1 MSLFQMSVAGGVLI
15 LFIVVIRALAIHRL
29 PKTTFLA
36 LWMIAAL
43 RLLLPFSI
51 PLPFNIHIGLDVFS
65 DVVQELPSGN
75 IGSPLPGENLP
86 SYDTG
91 AAAPSPATEHI
102 STFEILWL
110 VGVLLLALYFFISY
124 FRSMQKFRMSIP
136 DNTPYIREWL
146 TTHQITRSIEARS
159 SDLISSPLTYGILH
173 PVILLPKK
181 LDRNDQAALKYVL
194 THEYVHIRRFD
205 AITKLLF
212 AAVLCIHWFNPL
224 AWVLYVLANRDVEL
238 SCDAWVIR
246 MMGAK
251 NRSSYALML
260 IKMEER
266 RNGMSALYSHFGKN
280 AISERIEAIMKF
292 KKTSTIACALALVLV
307 VGATTAFANS
317 DVNHENTD
325 TAQFVGYTR
334 NLGNGTEYSV
344 DNGETWISEE
354 KYNELYPQLDIVYW
368 TYEEYKEYL
377 EEQIPVWQSL
387 IGAKYKN
394 VKGEWVEWTQET
406 VYQCIA
412 QAEEELEA
420 IKNGALVSR
429 TIDGVNDP
437 NFSITINNLNSDVDV
452 TYTTTI
458 IDQKGQEINL
468 GSFSTEEE
476 RLTAVQDYCDEQI
489 RLGNMTKEYAENLI
503 NDFQ

>member
-15 LFIVVIRALAIHRL
+15 LFIVLIRALAIHRL

-75 IGSPLPGENLP
+75 IASTLPGDSPP
-86 SYDTG
+86 SYDIGT
-91 AAAPSPATEHI
+91 AVPSPATEHI

-110 VGVLLLALYFFISY
+110 VGVLLLAIYFSISY
-124 FRSMQKFRMSIP
+124 FRSMRKFRMSIP
-136 DNTPYIREWL
+136 DNTPYIQNWL
-146 TTHQITRSIEARS
+146 TAHQISRPLAVRS

-194 THEYVHIRRFD
+194 THEYVHIRCFD
-205 AITKLLF
+205 AITKILF

-224 AWVLYVLANRDVEL
+224 VWVMYVLANRDMEL

-246 MMGAK
+246 MLGEK

-266 RNGMSALYSHFGKN
+266 RSGMSALCSHLGKN

-292 KKTSTIACALALVLV
+292 KKTSILACAFALVLV
-307 VGATTAFANS
+307 VGATTAFATS
-317 DVNHENTD
+317 TGAWREFDLD
-325 TAQFVGYTR
+325 DL
-334 NLGNGTEYSV
+334 NLTEGHTGTETDNMKIVDSEDIPDQVKDLDQFDLTEGQVGTQSNGMKMIDPSDTRGQILDTDDLNLVEGNVGTETSSMKMFEYTPEEWNDIQQKI
-344 DNGETWISEE
+344 DNGE
-354 KYNELYPQLDIVYW
+354 L
-368 TYEEYKEYL
+368 
-377 EEQIPVWQSL
+377 VWQ
-387 IGAKYKN
+387 Y
-394 VKGEWVEWTQET
+394 
-406 VYQCIA
+406 
-412 QAEEELEA
+412 
-420 IKNGALVSR
+420 
-429 TIDGVNDP
+429 
-437 NFSITINNLNSDVDV
+437 
-452 TYTTTI
+452 
-458 IDQKGQEINL
+458 
-468 GSFSTEEE
+468 
-476 RLTAVQDYCDEQI
+476 
-489 RLGNMTKEYAENLI
+489 
-503 NDFQ
+503 

>member
-75 IGSPLPGENLP
+75 IASTLPGDSPP
-86 SYDTG
+86 SYDIGT
-91 AAAPSPATEHI
+91 AVPSPATEHI

-110 VGVLLLALYFFISY
+110 VGVLLLAIYFSISY
-124 FRSMQKFRMSIP
+124 FRSMRKFRMSIP
-136 DNTPYIREWL
+136 DNTPYIQNWL
-146 TTHQITRSIEARS
+146 TAHQISRPLAVRS

-205 AITKLLF
+205 AITKILF

-224 AWVLYVLANRDVEL
+224 VWVMYVLANRDMEL

-246 MMGAK
+246 MLGEK

-266 RNGMSALYSHFGKN
+266 RSGMSALCSHLGKN

-292 KKTSTIACALALVLV
+292 KKTSILACAFALVLV
-307 VGATTAFANS
+307 VGATTAFATS
-317 DVNHENTD
+317 TGAWQEFDLED
-325 TAQFVGYTR
+325 L
-334 NLGNGTEYSV
+334 NLTEGDIGTETDSMKIIDPTSTQAQIKDTDEMNLTEGKVGTESSGMKIIDTSNTQGQIMDIDDLNLVEGDVGSENGNLKMFEYTPEEWNDIQQKI
-344 DNGETWISEE
+344 DNGEI
-354 KYNELYPQLDIVYW
+354 
-368 TYEEYKEYL
+368 
-377 EEQIPVWQSL
+377 VWQH
-387 IGAKYKN
+387 
-394 VKGEWVEWTQET
+394 
-406 VYQCIA
+406 
-412 QAEEELEA
+412 
-420 IKNGALVSR
+420 
-429 TIDGVNDP
+429 
-437 NFSITINNLNSDVDV
+437 
-452 TYTTTI
+452 
-458 IDQKGQEINL
+458 
-468 GSFSTEEE
+468 
-476 RLTAVQDYCDEQI
+476 
-489 RLGNMTKEYAENLI
+489 
-503 NDFQ
+503 

>member
-51 PLPFNIHIGLDVFS
+51 PLTFNIHIGLDVFS

-75 IGSPLPGENLP
+75 IASTLPGDSPP
-86 SYDTG
+86 SYDIGT
-91 AAAPSPATEHI
+91 AVPSPATEHI

-110 VGVLLLALYFFISY
+110 VGVLLLAIYFSISY
-124 FRSMQKFRMSIP
+124 FRSMRKFRMSIP
-136 DNTPYIREWL
+136 DNTPYIQNWL
-146 TTHQITRSIEARS
+146 TAHQISRPLAVRS

-181 LDRNDQAALKYVL
+181 LDRNDQVALKYVL

-205 AITKLLF
+205 AITKILF
-212 AAVLCIHWFNPL
+212 AAVLCIHWFNPFV
-224 AWVLYVLANRDVEL
+224 WVMYVLANRDMEL

-266 RNGMSALYSHFGKN
+266 RNGMSALCSHFGKN

-292 KKTSTIACALALVLV
+292 KKTSILACAFALVLV
-307 VGATTAFANS
+307 VGATTAFATS
-317 DVNHENTD
+317 TGAWREFDLD
-325 TAQFVGYTR
+325 DL
-334 NLGNGTEYSV
+334 NLTEGHTGTETDNMKIV
-344 DNGETWISEE
+344 DSEDIPDQVKDLDQFDLTEGQVGTQSNGMKMIDPSDTRGQI
-354 KYNELYPQLDIVYW
+354 LDTDDLNLV
-368 TYEEYKEYL
+368 E
-377 EEQIPVWQSL
+377 
-387 IGAKYKN
+387 GN
-394 VKGEWVEWTQET
+394 VGTE
-406 VYQCIA
+406 
-412 QAEEELEA
+412 
-420 IKNGALVSR
+420 NSSM
-429 TIDGVNDP
+429 ID
-437 NFSITINNLNSDVDV
+437 I
-452 TYTTTI
+452 
-458 IDQKGQEINL
+458 
-468 GSFSTEEE
+468 
-476 RLTAVQDYCDEQI
+476 
-489 RLGNMTKEYAENLI
+489 
-503 NDFQ
+503 

>member
-15 LFIVVIRALAIHRL
+15 LLIVVIRALAIQRL

-75 IGSPLPGENLP
+75 IASTLPGDSPP
-86 SYDTG
+86 SYDIGT
-91 AAAPSPATEHI
+91 AVPSPATEHI

-110 VGVLLLALYFFISY
+110 VGVLLLAIYFSISY
-124 FRSMQKFRMSIP
+124 FRSMRKFRMSIP
-136 DNTPYIREWL
+136 DNTPYIQNWL
-146 TTHQITRSIEARS
+146 TAHQISRPLAVRS

-205 AITKLLF
+205 AITKILF

-224 AWVLYVLANRDVEL
+224 VWVMYVLANRDIEL

-260 IKMEER
+260 INMEER
-266 RNGMSALYSHFGKN
+266 RNGMSALYSHFGKT

-292 KKTSTIACALALVLV
+292 KKTSILACAFALVLV
-307 VGATTAFANS
+307 VGATTAFATS
-317 DVNHENTD
+317 TGAWREFDLD
-325 TAQFVGYTR
+325 DL
-334 NLGNGTEYSV
+334 NLTEGHTGTETDNMKIVDSEDIPDQVKDLDQFDLTEGQVGTQSNGMKMIDPSDTRGQILDTDDLNLVEGNVGTETSSMKMFEYTPEEWNDIQQKI
-344 DNGETWISEE
+344 DNGE
-354 KYNELYPQLDIVYW
+354 L
-368 TYEEYKEYL
+368 
-377 EEQIPVWQSL
+377 VWQ
-387 IGAKYKN
+387 Y
-394 VKGEWVEWTQET
+394 
-406 VYQCIA
+406 
-412 QAEEELEA
+412 
-420 IKNGALVSR
+420 
-429 TIDGVNDP
+429 
-437 NFSITINNLNSDVDV
+437 
-452 TYTTTI
+452 
-458 IDQKGQEINL
+458 
-468 GSFSTEEE
+468 
-476 RLTAVQDYCDEQI
+476 
-489 RLGNMTKEYAENLI
+489 
-503 NDFQ
+503 

>member
-51 PLPFNIHIGLDVFS
+51 PLTFNIHIGLDVFS

-75 IGSPLPGENLP
+75 IASTLPGDSPP
-86 SYDTG
+86 SYDIGT
-91 AAAPSPATEHI
+91 AVPSPATEHI

-110 VGVLLLALYFFISY
+110 VGVLLLAIYFSISY
-124 FRSMQKFRMSIP
+124 FRSMRKFRMSIP
-136 DNTPYIREWL
+136 DNTPYIQNWL
-146 TTHQITRSIEARS
+146 TAHQISRPLAVRS

-205 AITKLLF
+205 AITKILF

-224 AWVLYVLANRDVEL
+224 VWVMYVLANRDMEL

-246 MMGAK
+246 MLGEK

-266 RNGMSALYSHFGKN
+266 RSGMSALYSHFGKN

-292 KKTSTIACALALVLV
+292 KKTSILACAFALVLV
-307 VGATTAFANS
+307 VGATTAFATS
-317 DVNHENTD
+317 TGAWREFDLD
-325 TAQFVGYTR
+325 DL
-334 NLGNGTEYSV
+334 NLTEGHTGTETDNMKIV
-344 DNGETWISEE
+344 DSEDIPDQVKDLDQFDLTEGQVGTQSNGMKMIDPSDTRGQILDTDDLNLVEGNVGTETSSMKMFEYTPEEWNDIQQKIDNSE
-354 KYNELYPQLDIVYW
+354 L
-368 TYEEYKEYL
+368 
-377 EEQIPVWQSL
+377 VWQ
-387 IGAKYKN
+387 Y
-394 VKGEWVEWTQET
+394 
-406 VYQCIA
+406 
-412 QAEEELEA
+412 
-420 IKNGALVSR
+420 
-429 TIDGVNDP
+429 
-437 NFSITINNLNSDVDV
+437 
-452 TYTTTI
+452 
-458 IDQKGQEINL
+458 
-468 GSFSTEEE
+468 
-476 RLTAVQDYCDEQI
+476 
-489 RLGNMTKEYAENLI
+489 
-503 NDFQ
+503 

>member
-75 IGSPLPGENLP
+75 IASTLPGDSPP
-86 SYDTG
+86 SYDIGT
-91 AAAPSPATEHI
+91 AVPSPATEHI

-110 VGVLLLALYFFISY
+110 VGVLLLAIYFSISY
-124 FRSMQKFRMSIP
+124 FRSMRKFRMSIP
-136 DNTPYIREWL
+136 DNTPYIQNWL
-146 TTHQITRSIEARS
+146 TAHQISRPLAVRS

-181 LDRNDQAALKYVL
+181 LDRNDQVALKYVL

-205 AITKLLF
+205 AITKILF
-212 AAVLCIHWFNPL
+212 AAVLCIHWFNPFV
-224 AWVLYVLANRDVEL
+224 WVMYVLANRDMEL

-266 RNGMSALYSHFGKN
+266 RNGMSALCSHFGKN
-280 AISERIEAIMKF
+280 AITERIEAIMKF
-292 KKTSTIACALALVLV
+292 KKATAVASALALVLV
-307 VGATTAFANS
+307 VGATTAFAAS
-317 DVNHENTD
+317 SGAWQEFDLED
-325 TAQFVGYTR
+325 L
-334 NLGNGTEYSV
+334 NLTEGDIGTETDSMKIIDPTSTQAQIKDTDEMNLTEGKVGTESSGMKIIDTSNAQGQIMDIDDLNLVEGDVGTENGNLKMFEYTPEEWNDIQQKI
-344 DNGETWISEE
+344 DNGEI
-354 KYNELYPQLDIVYW
+354 
-368 TYEEYKEYL
+368 
-377 EEQIPVWQSL
+377 VWQH
-387 IGAKYKN
+387 
-394 VKGEWVEWTQET
+394 
-406 VYQCIA
+406 
-412 QAEEELEA
+412 
-420 IKNGALVSR
+420 
-429 TIDGVNDP
+429 
-437 NFSITINNLNSDVDV
+437 
-452 TYTTTI
+452 
-458 IDQKGQEINL
+458 
-468 GSFSTEEE
+468 
-476 RLTAVQDYCDEQI
+476 
-489 RLGNMTKEYAENLI
+489 
-503 NDFQ
+503 

>member
-75 IGSPLPGENLP
+75 IASTLPGDSPP
-86 SYDTG
+86 SYDIGT
-91 AAAPSPATEHI
+91 AVPSPATEHI

-110 VGVLLLALYFFISY
+110 VGVLLLAIYFSISY
-124 FRSMQKFRMSIP
+124 FRSMRKFRMSIP
-136 DNTPYIREWL
+136 DNTPYIQNWL
-146 TTHQITRSIEARS
+146 TAHQISRPLAVRS

-181 LDRNDQAALKYVL
+181 LDRNDQVALKYVL

-205 AITKLLF
+205 AITKILF

-224 AWVLYVLANRDVEL
+224 VWGMYVLANRDTEL

-246 MMGAK
+246 MTGVK

-266 RNGMSALYSHFGKN
+266 RNGMSALWNHFGKN

-292 KKTSTIACALALVLV
+292 KKTSILACTLALALIA
-307 VGATTAFANS
+307 GATTAFAAARTDDNMELMGLGFS
-317 DVNHENTD
+317 TAEVGDMEAVEIGNTTLVQRVGEEGNQADNRVTNIEDMAHMDVNGTTQN
-325 TAQFVGYTR
+325 AQ
-334 NLGNGTEYSV
+334 SM
-344 DNGETWISEE
+344 
-354 KYNELYPQLDIVYW
+354 DI
-368 TYEEYKEYL
+368 T
-377 EEQIPVWQSL
+377 
-387 IGAKYKN
+387 
-394 VKGEWVEWTQET
+394 
-406 VYQCIA
+406 
-412 QAEEELEA
+412 
-420 IKNGALVSR
+420 LVSVSHDDESKF
-429 TIDGVNDP
+429 TP
-437 NFSITINNLNSDVDV
+437 EEWA
-452 TYTTTI
+452 
-458 IDQKGQEINL
+458 EIL
-468 GSFSTEEE
+468 K
-476 RLTAVQDYCDEQI
+476 QIEQ
-489 RLGNMTKEYAENLI
+489 GTVHWE
-503 NDFQ
+503 D

>member
-15 LFIVVIRALAIHRL
+15 LFIVVVRALAIHRL

-75 IGSPLPGENLP
+75 IASTLPGDSPP
-86 SYDTG
+86 SYDIGT
-91 AAAPSPATEHI
+91 AVPSPATEHI

-110 VGVLLLALYFFISY
+110 VGVLLLAIYFSISY
-124 FRSMQKFRMSIP
+124 FRSMRKFRMSIP
-136 DNTPYIREWL
+136 DNTPYIQNWL
-146 TTHQITRSIEARS
+146 TAHQISRPLAVRS

-181 LDRNDQAALKYVL
+181 LDRNDQVALKYVL

-205 AITKLLF
+205 AITKILF

-266 RNGMSALYSHFGKN
+266 RNGMSALWNHFGKN

-292 KKTSTIACALALVLV
+292 KKTSIWACILALALIA
-307 VGATTAFANS
+307 GATTAFAAARTDDNMELMGLGFS
-317 DVNHENTD
+317 TAEVGDMEAVEIGNTTLVQRVGEEGNQADNRVTNIEDMAHMDVNGTTQN
-325 TAQFVGYTR
+325 AQ
-334 NLGNGTEYSV
+334 SM
-344 DNGETWISEE
+344 
-354 KYNELYPQLDIVYW
+354 DI
-368 TYEEYKEYL
+368 T
-377 EEQIPVWQSL
+377 
-387 IGAKYKN
+387 
-394 VKGEWVEWTQET
+394 
-406 VYQCIA
+406 
-412 QAEEELEA
+412 
-420 IKNGALVSR
+420 LVSVSHDDESKF
-429 TIDGVNDP
+429 TP
-437 NFSITINNLNSDVDV
+437 EEWA
-452 TYTTTI
+452 
-458 IDQKGQEINL
+458 EIL
-468 GSFSTEEE
+468 K
-476 RLTAVQDYCDEQI
+476 QIEQ
-489 RLGNMTKEYAENLI
+489 GTVHWE
-503 NDFQ
+503 D

>member
-75 IGSPLPGENLP
+75 IASTLPGDSPP
-86 SYDTG
+86 SYDIGT
-91 AAAPSPATEHI
+91 AVPSPATEHI

-110 VGVLLLALYFFISY
+110 VGVLLLAIYFSISY
-124 FRSMQKFRMSIP
+124 FRSMRKFRMSIP
-136 DNTPYIREWL
+136 DNTPYIQNWL
-146 TTHQITRSIEARS
+146 TAHQISRPLAVRS

-181 LDRNDQAALKYVL
+181 LDRNDQVALKYVL

-205 AITKLLF
+205 AITKILF
-212 AAVLCIHWFNPL
+212 AAVLCIHWFNPFV
-224 AWVLYVLANRDVEL
+224 WVMYVLANRDMEL

-266 RNGMSALYSHFGKN
+266 RSGMSALCSHLGKN

-292 KKTSTIACALALVLV
+292 KKATAVASALALVLV
-307 VGATTAFANS
+307 VGATTAFAAS
-317 DVNHENTD
+317 SGAWQEFDLED
-325 TAQFVGYTR
+325 L
-334 NLGNGTEYSV
+334 NLTEGDIGTETDSMKIIDPTSTQAQIKDTDEMNLTEGKVGTESSGMKIIDTSNTQGQIMDIDDLNLVEGDVGTENGNLKMFEYTPEEWNDIQQKI
-344 DNGETWISEE
+344 DNGEI
-354 KYNELYPQLDIVYW
+354 
-368 TYEEYKEYL
+368 
-377 EEQIPVWQSL
+377 VWQH
-387 IGAKYKN
+387 
-394 VKGEWVEWTQET
+394 
-406 VYQCIA
+406 
-412 QAEEELEA
+412 
-420 IKNGALVSR
+420 
-429 TIDGVNDP
+429 
-437 NFSITINNLNSDVDV
+437 
-452 TYTTTI
+452 
-458 IDQKGQEINL
+458 
-468 GSFSTEEE
+468 
-476 RLTAVQDYCDEQI
+476 
-489 RLGNMTKEYAENLI
+489 
-503 NDFQ
+503 

>member
-1 MSLFQMSVAGGVLI
+1 MSLFQMSLGGGVLI
-15 LFIVVIRALAIHRL
+15 LFIVVVRALAIHRL
-29 PKTTFLA
+29 PKTTFLI
-36 LWMIAAL
+36 LWLIAAL

-51 PLPFNIHIGLDVFS
+51 PLPFNIHIGLDIFS
-65 DVVQELPSGN
+65 GIVQELPSGN
-75 IGSPLPGENLP
+75 IGSPLPGKNLP
-86 SYDTG
+86 SYDVGT
-91 AAAPSPATEHI
+91 AVPNPTTEPI
-102 STFEILWL
+102 SAFEILWL
-110 VGVLLLALYFFISY
+110 VGVLLLA
-124 FRSMQKFRMSIP
+124 
-136 DNTPYIREWL
+136 WL

-181 LDRNDQAALKYVL
+181 LDRNDQAVLKYVL

>member
-75 IGSPLPGENLP
+75 IASTLPGDSPP
-86 SYDTG
+86 SYDIGT
-91 AAAPSPATEHI
+91 AVPSPATEHI

-110 VGVLLLALYFFISY
+110 VGVLLLAIYFSISY
-124 FRSMQKFRMSIP
+124 FRSMRKFRMSIP
-136 DNTPYIREWL
+136 DNTPYIQNWL
-146 TTHQITRSIEARS
+146 TAHQISRPLAVRS

-181 LDRNDQAALKYVL
+181 LDRNDQVALKYVL

-205 AITKLLF
+205 AITKILF

-224 AWVLYVLANRDVEL
+224 VWVMYVLANRDIEL

-266 RNGMSALYSHFGKN
+266 RNGMSALCSHFGKN
-280 AISERIEAIMKF
+280 AITERIEAIMKF
-292 KKTSTIACALALVLV
+292 KKTSILACAFALVLV
-307 VGATTAFANS
+307 VGATTAFATS
-317 DVNHENTD
+317 TGAWREFDLD
-325 TAQFVGYTR
+325 DL
-334 NLGNGTEYSV
+334 NLTEGHTGTETDNMKIVDSEDIPDQVKDLDQFDLTEGQVGTQSNGMKMIDPSDTRGQILDTDDLNLVEGNVGTETSSMKMFEYTPEEWNDIQQKI
-344 DNGETWISEE
+344 DNGE
-354 KYNELYPQLDIVYW
+354 L
-368 TYEEYKEYL
+368 
-377 EEQIPVWQSL
+377 VWQ
-387 IGAKYKN
+387 Y
-394 VKGEWVEWTQET
+394 
-406 VYQCIA
+406 
-412 QAEEELEA
+412 
-420 IKNGALVSR
+420 
-429 TIDGVNDP
+429 
-437 NFSITINNLNSDVDV
+437 
-452 TYTTTI
+452 
-458 IDQKGQEINL
+458 
-468 GSFSTEEE
+468 
-476 RLTAVQDYCDEQI
+476 
-489 RLGNMTKEYAENLI
+489 
-503 NDFQ
+503 

>member
-51 PLPFNIHIGLDVFS
+51 PLTFNIHIGLDVFS

-75 IGSPLPGENLP
+75 IASTLPGDSPP
-86 SYDTG
+86 SYDIGT
-91 AAAPSPATEHI
+91 AVPSPATEHI

-110 VGVLLLALYFFISY
+110 VGVLLLAIYFSISY
-124 FRSMQKFRMSIP
+124 FRSMRKFRMSIP
-136 DNTPYIREWL
+136 DNTPYIQNWL
-146 TTHQITRSIEARS
+146 TAHQISRPLAVRS

-181 LDRNDQAALKYVL
+181 LDRNDQVALKYVL

-205 AITKLLF
+205 AITKILF
-212 AAVLCIHWFNPL
+212 AAVLCIHWFNPFV
-224 AWVLYVLANRDVEL
+224 WVMYVLANRDMEL

-266 RNGMSALYSHFGKN
+266 RNGMSALCSHFGKN

-292 KKTSTIACALALVLV
+292 KKTSILACAFALVLV
-307 VGATTAFANS
+307 VGATTAFATS
-317 DVNHENTD
+317 SGAWQEFDLD
-325 TAQFVGYTR
+325 DL
-334 NLGNGTEYSV
+334 NLTEGHTGTETDNMKIVDSEGIPDQVKDLDQFNLTEGQVGTQSNGMKMIDPSDTRGQILDTDDLDLVEGNVGTENSSMKMFEYTPEEWNDIQQKI
-344 DNGETWISEE
+344 DNGEI
-354 KYNELYPQLDIVYW
+354 
-368 TYEEYKEYL
+368 
-377 EEQIPVWQSL
+377 VWQH
-387 IGAKYKN
+387 
-394 VKGEWVEWTQET
+394 
-406 VYQCIA
+406 
-412 QAEEELEA
+412 
-420 IKNGALVSR
+420 
-429 TIDGVNDP
+429 
-437 NFSITINNLNSDVDV
+437 
-452 TYTTTI
+452 
-458 IDQKGQEINL
+458 
-468 GSFSTEEE
+468 
-476 RLTAVQDYCDEQI
+476 
-489 RLGNMTKEYAENLI
+489 
-503 NDFQ
+503 

>member
-1 MSLFQMSVAGGVLI
+1 MSVAGGVLI

-124 FRSMQKFRMSIP
+124 FRSMRKFRMSIP

-146 TTHQITRSIEARS
+146 NAHQIVRPIEVRS

-181 LDRNDQAALKYVL
+181 LDRNDQAALQYVL

-205 AITKLLF
+205 AITKILF

-224 AWVLYVLANRDVEL
+224 VWGMYVLANRDTEL

-246 MMGAK
+246 MTGVK

-266 RNGMSALYSHFGKN
+266 RNGMSALWNHFGKN

-292 KKTSTIACALALVLV
+292 KKTSIWACILALALIA
-307 VGATTAFANS
+307 GATTAFAAARTDDNMELMGLGFS
-317 DVNHENTD
+317 TAEVGDMEAVEIGNTTLVQRVGEEGNQADNRVTNIEDMAHMDVNGTTQN
-325 TAQFVGYTR
+325 AQ
-334 NLGNGTEYSV
+334 SM
-344 DNGETWISEE
+344 
-354 KYNELYPQLDIVYW
+354 DI
-368 TYEEYKEYL
+368 T
-377 EEQIPVWQSL
+377 
-387 IGAKYKN
+387 
-394 VKGEWVEWTQET
+394 
-406 VYQCIA
+406 
-412 QAEEELEA
+412 
-420 IKNGALVSR
+420 LVSVSHDDESKF
-429 TIDGVNDP
+429 TP
-437 NFSITINNLNSDVDV
+437 EEWA
-452 TYTTTI
+452 
-458 IDQKGQEINL
+458 EIL
-468 GSFSTEEE
+468 K
-476 RLTAVQDYCDEQI
+476 QIEQ
-489 RLGNMTKEYAENLI
+489 GTVHWE
-503 NDFQ
+503 D

>member
-65 DVVQELPSGN
+65 DMVQELPSGN
-75 IGSPLPGENLP
+75 IASTLPGDSPP
-86 SYDTG
+86 SYDIGT
-91 AAAPSPATEHI
+91 AVPSPATEHI

-110 VGVLLLALYFFISY
+110 VGVLLLAIYFSISY
-124 FRSMQKFRMSIP
+124 FRSMRKFRMSIP
-136 DNTPYIREWL
+136 DNTPYIQNWL
-146 TTHQITRSIEARS
+146 TAHQISRPLAVRS

-181 LDRNDQAALKYVL
+181 LDRNDQVALKYVL

-205 AITKLLF
+205 AITKILF
-212 AAVLCIHWFNPL
+212 AAVLCIHWFNPFV
-224 AWVLYVLANRDVEL
+224 WVMYVLANRDMEL

-266 RNGMSALYSHFGKN
+266 RSGMSALCSHLGKN

-292 KKTSTIACALALVLV
+292 KKATAVASALALVLV
-307 VGATTAFANS
+307 VGATTAFAAS
-317 DVNHENTD
+317 SGAWQEFDLED
-325 TAQFVGYTR
+325 L
-334 NLGNGTEYSV
+334 NLTEGDIGTETDSMKIIDPTSTQAQIKDTDEMNLTEGKVGTESSGMKIIDTSNTQGQIMDIDDLNLVEGDVGTENGNLKMFEYTPEEWNDIQQKI
-344 DNGETWISEE
+344 DNGEI
-354 KYNELYPQLDIVYW
+354 
-368 TYEEYKEYL
+368 
-377 EEQIPVWQSL
+377 VWQH
-387 IGAKYKN
+387 
-394 VKGEWVEWTQET
+394 
-406 VYQCIA
+406 
-412 QAEEELEA
+412 
-420 IKNGALVSR
+420 
-429 TIDGVNDP
+429 
-437 NFSITINNLNSDVDV
+437 
-452 TYTTTI
+452 
-458 IDQKGQEINL
+458 
-468 GSFSTEEE
+468 
-476 RLTAVQDYCDEQI
+476 
-489 RLGNMTKEYAENLI
+489 
-503 NDFQ
+503 